1 MDIEQLRKDLKNY
14 YGTAMFGGSPM
25 AMMEISKVE
34 KASEQELVEIAEKNR
49 IDTRR
54 YIR

>member
-34 KASEQELVEIAEKNR
+34 RASEQELIKIAEKNQ
-49 IDTRR
+49 IDIGR